1 MALKFVIKDVNLY
14 QGLIDSLIVEHSNVY
29 VDGERIVKIDNN
41 DVTDEGYEVIDGKG
55 KYLLPGLINL
65 HVHMFGSGKP
75 SKILGGGS
83 LQQYV
88 IKAASTEVGRKVLKK
103 ILAKNMKDDER

>member
-55 KYLLPGLINL
+55 
-65 HVHMFGSGKP
+65 
-75 SKILGGGS
+75 
-83 LQQYV
+83 
-88 IKAASTEVGRKVLKK
+88 
-103 ILAKNMKDDER
+103 